1 MTSHFLESVTC
12 PNCGAPIDLRTQ
24 RADGTHV
31 DCEACGTPFI
41 LRGHVCPHCG
51 TFHEQEASFCRQCGA
66 SLTRR
71 CPQCN
76 TDNWIGD
83 EYCVHCGSP
92 LDILELIVQRHNQD
106 TEGRLNQQMDD
117 GQKLK
122 EAELVASQSRL
133 NRMLEQER
141 AERAAL
147 RQRIAEQK
155 RQEQKVLTIVLG
167 VAAVIVVVIIVVA
180 VITAL

>member
-1 MTSHFLESVTC
+1 MTNHLLESVNC
-12 PNCGAPIDLRTQ
+12 PNCGAPIDLRAQ
-24 RADGTHV
+24 SADGTHL
-31 DCEACGTPFI
+31 DCEACGTQFI

-51 TFHEQEASFCRQCGA
+51 TYHEQEASFCRQCGA

-76 TDNWIGD
+76 TVNWIGD

-92 LDILELIVQRHNQD
+92 LDILELIVQRHNQG
-106 TEGRLNQQMDD
+106 TAGRLNKQMED

-122 EAELVASQSRL
+122 EMELAASQSRY

-141 AERAAL
+141 AEQAAL

-155 RQEQKVLTIVLG
+155 RQERKALMIVLG
-167 VAAVIVVVIIVVA
+167 VAAVIVIAIIVVA
-180 VITAL
+180 IVTGL

>member
-1 MTSHFLESVTC
+1 MASHLLESITC
-12 PNCGAPIDLRTQ
+12 PNCGAPIDLRIQST
-24 RADGTHV
+24 DGTRV
-31 DCEACGTPFI
+31 DCEACGTQFI
-41 LRGHVCPHCG
+41 LRGHTCPHCG
-51 TFHEQEASFCRQCGA
+51 TYHEQEASFCRQCGA

-76 TDNWIGD
+76 TVNWIGD

-106 TEGRLNQQMDD
+106 TAGRLYQQMED

-122 EAELVASQSRL
+122 EAELAASQSRY

-141 AERAAL
+141 AEQAAL
-147 RQRIAEQK
+147 RQRIVEQK

-167 VAAVIVVVIIVVA
+167 VTVVVVIAIIVVA
-180 VITAL
+180 VVAGL